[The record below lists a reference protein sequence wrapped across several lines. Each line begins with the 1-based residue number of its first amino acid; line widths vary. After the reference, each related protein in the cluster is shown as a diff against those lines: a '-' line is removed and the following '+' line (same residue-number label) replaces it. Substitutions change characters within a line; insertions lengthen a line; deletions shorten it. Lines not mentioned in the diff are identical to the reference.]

1 MKINSP
7 VFVNSTIF
15 KLQKHLQSPFY
26 ILPRI
31 FRSTS
36 HIIGIVEQMCEIV
49 FFPFFFNDNKDQY
62 LFHMT
67 GVLFSTTPYEEW
79 ALIVES

>member
-1 MKINSP
+1 MKIKSP
-7 VFVNSTIF
+7 VLVNSTIF

-26 ILPRI
+26 ILLRI

-36 HIIGIVEQMCEIV
+36 HIIRTVEQTCAIV

-67 GVLFSTTPYEEW
+67 GVLFSTTSYEEW
-79 ALIVES
+79 DTNC